1 MRVVLM
7 QVGRDFVQLGQIQL
21 QLQLQLRLWLSF
33 TLLLLLLSLLYP
45 IALTAASL
53 THSPLLK
60 HTHIHTHAAPPAYQ

>member
-21 QLQLQLRLWLSF
+21 QLQLQLWLSF